1 MKKPVKSKNVPAS
14 KKSEPDIASF
24 MVKIQDQL
32 AVLAHKMDSW
42 IAHIPAMSSHGPAHS
57 APVPPQVVPQRPMPQ
72 PVSQSPAP
80 QGPREMRSGRGRR
93 ERILHKAVCAD
104 CHKDCEIPF
113 KPTGE
118 RPVYCKPCFSKRKAG
133 GSPAREKSVPFTKA
147 DIVPISIPSV
157 TVSEPAKVNR
167 RVVVTKKGVG
177 KVTVSEI
184 VRPPVA
190 RAFPSRD
197 NSRKPAQKAKK

>member
-1 MKKPVKSKNVPAS
+1 MKKPVKSKNVPAP
-14 KKSEPDIASF
+14 KKNEPDIANF

-32 AVLAHKMDSW
+32 AALANKMDSW
-42 IAHIPAMSSHGPAHS
+42 IAQIPTASSHGHAHPA
-57 APVPPQVVPQRPMPQ
+57 PVVPQAVSPQKPFQPAIPSQ
-72 PVSQSPAP
+72 PVQRPPLS
-80 QGPREMRSGRGRR
+80 QGPREARPGRGRR
-93 ERILHKAVCAD
+93 DRILHKAVCAD

-113 KPTGE
+113 KPSGE

-133 GSPAREKSVPFTKA
+133 DPVKVESVSSPAAAVVA
-147 DIVPISIPSV
+147 
-157 TVSEPAKVNR
+157 SEPAKVDR

-184 VRPPVA
+184 VRSPVVV

-197 NSRKPAQKAKK
+197 KSQKPAQRAKK